1 MSILK
6 KKQGGNI
13 VRLKLRVTHF
23 HEEEII
29 RELREKDIEICED
42 STLVLYEEIA
52 EDRILCKKEDET
64 IIVPLEDI
72 IYIESLGHN
81 VFLHLD
87 KDQYKVSKRLYQLE
101 SELPENQFIR
111 ISNSIIIARNA
122 IKKIKPAL
130 SCKFILT
137 LKNGDRVDVTRTY
150 YYKFKEYFK
159 I

>member
-1 MSILK
+1 MR
-6 KKQGGNI
+6 
-13 VRLKLRVTHF
+13 VKLRVTHF
-23 HEEEII
+23 HEKEII
-29 RELREKDIEICED
+29 RELQEKNIEICED
-42 STLVLYEEIA
+42 SSLVLYEELA
-52 EDRILCKKEDET
+52 EDRILCKRGDET
-64 IIVPLEDI
+64 IIVPLKDI

-87 KDQYKVSKRLYQLE
+87 KEQYKISKRLYQLE

-111 ISNSIIIARNA
+111 ISNSVIIARNA

-137 LKNGDRVDVTRTY
+137 LKNDDRVDVTRTY

>member
-1 MSILK
+1 M
-6 KKQGGNI
+6 
-13 VRLKLRVTHF
+13 RLKLRVTHF
-23 HEEEII
+23 HKEEII
-29 RELREKDIEICED
+29 RELQEKDIEICED
-42 STLVLYEEIA
+42 STLVLYEEVA

-64 IIVPLEDI
+64 IIVPLGDI

-81 VFLHLD
+81 VFLHLN
-87 KDQYKVSKRLYQLE
+87 KAQYKVNKRLYQLE

-137 LKNGDRVDVTRTY
+137 LKNGDCVDVTRTY